1 MTDAAI
7 AAAEARLGVRL
18 PSSYRAHVLRDAP
31 GYRRSMPVAPG
42 DHASPPLLSVDE
54 IDRFEAL
61 EPEWLDAFRQGYEA
75 EGGGAAA
82 AMHDD
87 PDDPATMRI
96 DELGGTIVISA
107 VVDERVLLLNPARV
121 GSDGEWE
128 AWDFANWYPGAYRYP
143 SFEELMRGVSSE

>member
-18 PSSYRAHVLRDAP
+18 PPSYRAHVLRDGP
-31 GYRRSMPVAPG
+31 GHRRSMPGAPG

-61 EPEWLDAFRQGYEA
+61 EPEWLAAFRQGYEA
-75 EGGGAAA
+75 GGGGAAA
-82 AMHDD
+82 VHDD
-87 PDDPATMRI
+87 PDDPATIRV
-96 DELGGTIVISA
+96 DELGGAIVISA
-107 VVDERVLLLNPARV
+107 VVDERVLLLNPAQV

-143 SFEELMRGVSSE
+143 SFAELMRRVSSE